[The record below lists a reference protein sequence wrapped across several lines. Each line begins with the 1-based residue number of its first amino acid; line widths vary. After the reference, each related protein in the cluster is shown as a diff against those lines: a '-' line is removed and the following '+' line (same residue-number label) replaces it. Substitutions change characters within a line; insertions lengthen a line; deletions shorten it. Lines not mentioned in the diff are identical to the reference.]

1 MKSKRKLLPGV
12 ILLLASAAGL
22 RAAPPLTIYVI
33 DESPVDATAALVVAP
48 SGESMLIDTG
58 FARNLDRVLATLK
71 LAGVAKLD
79 YVVVT
84 HYHHDHAEGFP
95 GLAAKF
101 PISTIVDH
109 GPGAEAGHDDAW
121 WKERR
126 WETFVNQELR
136 PGMGKSADALYA
148 AHAKAREGLRHI
160 VPKPGDKLPF
170 GAVEARI
177 LASAGAVITSPLA
190 GAGDANA
197 ACAQT
202 EVRAADDGDD
212 QNSLGL
218 LLTFGRFRFI
228 HLGDL
233 SWERLYAL
241 FCPRNLVG
249 TVDAYLATHHASRFP
264 KSSAYSDY
272 FWRRSAPLEAEVL
285 GLKPRAA
292 ILSAGYRAGRYGT
305 NDGFRVLRMVPDM
318 DVWQTVRVTPGSVDK
333 SDQNDYNSAESFIA
347 NMTDRNDALRYI
359 KLEAHSDGSFVV
371 TNSRNGFSKTYPAH
385 R

>member
-1 MKSKRKLLPGV
+1 MPFTLKIIACVLLGLV
-12 ILLLASAAGL
+12 GTLQAAK
-22 RAAPPLTIYVI
+22 PLTIYVI

-48 SGESMLIDTG
+48 TGESLLIDTG
-58 FARNLDRVLATLK
+58 FMRNLDRVFATLK
-71 LAGVAKLD
+71 LAGVSKLD

-109 GPGAEAGHDDAW
+109 GQGAEAGHDDAW

-126 WETFVNQELR
+126 WETFVHQEVR
-136 PGMGKSADALYA
+136 PGMAKSADDLYA
-148 AHAKAREGLRHI
+148 AHAKARQGLRHI
-160 VPKPGDKLPF
+160 VPKPGDKLSF
-170 GAVEARI
+170 GDIDVRI
-177 LASAGAVITSPLA
+177 LASQGAVITSPLA
-190 GAGDANA
+190 GGGNANP

-202 EVRAADDGDD
+202 EVRAADDGED

-218 LLTFGRFRFI
+218 LLTLGRFRFI

-241 FCPRNLVG
+241 FCPRNLIG

-272 FWRRSAPLEAEVL
+272 FWRRSAPLEAEVM
-285 GLKPRAA
+285 GLQPRAA
-292 ILSAGYRAGRYGT
+292 FLSGGYRAGRYGT
-305 NDGFRVLRMVPDM
+305 NDGFKVLRMVPQM
-318 DVWQTVRVTPGSVDK
+318 DVWQTVWVTPGSVDK
-333 SDQNDYNSAESFIA
+333 SDMKDHNSPEQFIA
-347 NMTDRNDALRYI
+347 NMTDRNDTLRYI
-359 KLEAHSDGSFVV
+359 KIEANADGSFVV
-371 TNSRNGFSKTYPAH
+371 TNSRNGFSKTYPPH
-385 R
+385 K